1 MKVEFTVEEV
11 QAMAFYVLDQIDDLK
26 GFSRADKTALK
37 RWRSEQLR
45 AGSPSMQLLAEKV
58 NADLQRVHDSA
69 HVSAIQK
76 PDWL

>member
-11 QAMAFYVLDQIDDLK
+11 QAMVFHVLDEIGDLD
-26 GFSRADKTALK
+26 GFTRADKTALK

-45 AGSPSMQLLAEKV
+45 AGAPTMQLLAEKV
-58 NADLQRVHDSA
+58 NADLQRIHDSA
-69 HVSAIQK
+69 HVSEIQK

>member
-1 MKVEFTVEEV
+1 MKVEFTSEEV
-11 QAMAFYVLDQIDDLK
+11 QAMALYVLDQVDTIK
-26 GFSRADKTALK
+26 GFSRADKAALK

-45 AGSPSMQLLAEKV
+45 LGTASMQTLTEKV
-58 NADLQRVHDSA
+58 NSDIARIDESA

>member
-11 QAMAFYVLDQIDDLK
+11 QAMVFHVLDEIDGLK
-26 GFSRADKTALK
+26 GFTRADKTALK

-45 AGSPSMQLLAEKV
+45 AGEPTMQLLAEKV
-58 NADLQRVHDSA
+58 NSDLQRIHYSS

>member
-11 QAMAFYVLDQIDDLK
+11 QAMVFHVLDQIGDLD
-26 GFSRADKTALK
+26 GFTRGDKTALK
-37 RWRSEQLR
+37 RWRSEELR
-45 AGSPSMQLLAEKV
+45 AGSPDMQLLAEKV
-58 NADLQRVHDSA
+58 NADLQRIHDSA

>member
-11 QAMAFYVLDQIDDLK
+11 QAMVFHVLDQIGDLD
-26 GFSRADKTALK
+26 GFTRADKTALK
-37 RWRSEQLR
+37 RWRSEALR
-45 AGSPSMQLLAEKV
+45 AGSPDMQLLAEKV
-58 NADLQRVHDSA
+58 NADLQRIHDSA